1 MTRGIDKV
9 ERICLAVVRAVDE
22 RHSMRLDGDAALA
35 LQVHVVEDLVF
46 HVALRDRL
54 GLLQNAVGKR
64 AFAVVNMCNDAE
76 IANFTLFQA

>member
-1 MTRGIDKV
+1 
-9 ERICLAVVRAVDE
+9 
-22 RHSMRLDGDAALA
+22 MRLDGDAALA
-35 LQVHVVEDLVF
+35 LQIHVVEDLVF